1 MSKRCHRSILFD
13 PLKYAYLPRCRKSR
27 TNQNSYPKPFY
38 QSFGTSGPHYYHT
51 TLVNQAATCPGIS
64 QNNLDHFKRTPKL
77 SSGFSMPNTMHTSEL
92 NDAGKEGPQGYQ
104 FPRTKLKTP
113 KDPSKI
119 PIALIAC
126 GSFSP
131 VKFQLSVE

>member
-1 MSKRCHRSILFD
+1 
-13 PLKYAYLPRCRKSR
+13 
-27 TNQNSYPKPFY
+27 
-38 QSFGTSGPHYYHT
+38 
-51 TLVNQAATCPGIS
+51 
-64 QNNLDHFKRTPKL
+64 
-77 SSGFSMPNTMHTSEL
+77 MPNTMHTCEL
-92 NDAGKEGPQGYQ
+92 NGAGREGLQGYQ